1 VAHDFSDSPQR
12 CSRRCSPRS
21 ARGVRNENSHS
32 VSAAPRR
39 PSTLKRD
46 LVRLIALV
54 LSSMKK
60 GRGGAGNGRPT
71 AIRRVA
77 AGNPPE
83 KFQRGGSDK
92 HVAHGAR

>member
-1 VAHDFSDSPQR
+1 MIFPIR
-12 CSRRCSPRS
+12 RS
-21 ARGVRNENSHS
+21 AARDAAPRVRRVACATRTARS